1 MLLLPC
7 SAFYSL
13 RFFVGSDIAPE
24 VVAGLS
30 RRQLEIAVEVIHMFN
45 FLMNRDGVVPKG
57 SKGSWMEL
65 YMKQHDVGNALVVSE
80 WNNSVWAKYEKDT
93 GRRRLNYQEIYE
105 IQNASYAHVFP
116 GAKLPTEEDDPV
128 EQCED
133 A

>member
-1 MLLLPC
+1 M
-7 SAFYSL
+7 
-13 RFFVGSDIAPE
+13 
-24 VVAGLS
+24 LS

-65 YMKQHDVGNALVVSE
+65 YMKQHDVGNALIVNE

-105 IQNASYAHVFP
+105 IQNASYVHIFP
-116 GAKLPTEEDDPV
+116 GAKLPIEEDEAV